1 MKTDILD
8 FLARKLSP
16 YILLFGMYLIT
27 HGHLSPGGGFQ
38 GGVVLASGIVLLLL
52 CRGSEETEN
61 LFPARCL
68 IIIEAAGLYFLIA
81 LGLAGI
87 LAGTYFLGPAPI
99 ARWWNNA
106 GFVFT
111 LNVVIGLKV
120 GAGMSLICCYLFQE

>member
-8 FLARKLSP
+8 FLARKVSP

-52 CRGSEETEN
+52 CRGSEETETF
-61 LFPARCL
+61 FPSHYL
-68 IIIEAAGLYFLIA
+68 SLIEAAGLYIFIG
-81 LGLAGI
+81 LGLTGI
-87 LAGTYFLGPAPI
+87 LAGTYFLGPAPLT
-99 ARWWNNA
+99 RWFTNA

-111 LNVVIGLKV
+111 LNVLIGLKV